1 VQAGSPVLAV
11 VRQSEKVASVGWT
24 WDRAFAV
31 AAGGASGATLRWMMI
46 EATSTHRFPW
56 QILVVNLTGS
66 LILGTLLAEE
76 VTHPRTRRLIH
87 DFGGIGLCGGLTTF
101 STFAVE
107 VVDLADRGDAALAGL
122 YLVVSVAGTIAA
134 VLLGA
139 GLRRRPA
146 AAGRPVE
153 ETL

>member
-1 VQAGSPVLAV
+1 MLAV
-11 VRQSEKVASVGWT
+11 VRQSEEVASVGWT

-56 QILVVNLTGS
+56 QILVVNLAGS

-107 VVDLADRGDAALAGL
+107 TALLLEDVRPGMAVA
-122 YLVVSVAGTIAA
+122 YATTSVLSGVAA
-134 VLLGA
+134 VIVGRRWA
-139 GLRRRPA
+139 PRRRSW
-146 AAGRPVE
+146 
-153 ETL
+153 